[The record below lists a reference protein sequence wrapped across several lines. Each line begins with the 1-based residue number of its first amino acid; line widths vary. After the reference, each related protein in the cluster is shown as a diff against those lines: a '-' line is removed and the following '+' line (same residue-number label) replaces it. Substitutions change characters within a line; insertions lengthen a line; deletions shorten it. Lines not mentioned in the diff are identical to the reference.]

1 MSDNIQ
7 ARLDKWLWHAR
18 FFRTRGLAQKACDS
32 RRMRLNGAR
41 VSKAHQRIRPGDV
54 LTFTQARQVR
64 VVRVLAVAEKRG
76 AACEAATLYEDLD
89 SDTTNVPMTARHI

>member
-1 MSDNIQ
+1 MSDNTQI
-7 ARLDKWLWHAR
+7 RLDKWLWHAR

-41 VSKAHQRIRPGDV
+41 ISKAHQPVRPGDV

-64 VVRVLAVAEKRG
+64 VVRVLAVAVRRG
-76 AACEAATLYEDLD
+76 AACDAATLYEDLD
-89 SDTTNVPMTARHI
+89 SDTTNVPMPGRHL